1 MVGDAHGVLPHLE
14 FGGGTQTQQLAQH
27 QRVMER
33 GALVVEHDV
42 FQPGTGDLFAV
53 EQVLGADEADH
64 GVDQQRLE
72 VVRHRVGVR
81 LQALLVV
88 AVVRSHGTALAGLK
102 IHHML
107 GRWSGWRAWP
117 WRVPIHFDGDAAA
130 AVIENACQICFS
142 ILPVAPESTTSVAS
156 CLPEYRHPFNRHDL
170 TTGGALMDELELS
183 KAFTLMESGPVVLV
197 TTHDGTKDNIM
208 TISWTM
214 VMDFT
219 PVFAIT
225 TGEWNH
231 SFAALRKNRECVIAI
246 PTVDLLDKVVGIGT
260 CSGADI
266 DKFAKFKLTP
276 VQAKLVRP
284 PLIKEC
290 LANME
295 CKVIDIVKKHNIV
308 VLEAVAAY
316 LDTTRKEKRTVHAMG
331 DGTFIVDGR
340 MIDRKKMMASKLL
353 SGV

>member
-1 MVGDAHGVLPHLE
+1 MR
-14 FGGGTQTQQLAQH
+14 QL
-27 QRVMER
+27 
-33 GALVVEHDV
+33 
-42 FQPGTGDLFAV
+42 
-53 EQVLGADEADH
+53 
-64 GVDQQRLE
+64 RL
-72 VVRHRVGVR
+72 
-81 LQALLVV
+81 
-88 AVVRSHGTALAGLK
+88 
-102 IHHML
+102 
-107 GRWSGWRAWP
+107 
-117 WRVPIHFDGDAAA
+117 
-130 AVIENACQICFS
+130 N
-142 ILPVAPESTTSVAS
+142 
-156 CLPEYRHPFNRHDL
+156 
-170 TTGGALMDELELS
+170 

-197 TTHDGTKDNIM
+197 TTHDGQKNNIM

-214 VMDFT
+214 VVDFT

-260 CSGADI
+260 CSGADT
-266 DKFAKFKLTP
+266 DKFARFGLTP
-276 VQAKLVRP
+276 VRGKIVTS

-316 LDTTRKEKRTVHAMG
+316 IDTARKEKRTVHAVG

-340 MIDRKKMMASKLL
+340 KIDRRRMMASRLPY
-353 SGV
+353 GV